1 MFLALTVLMFNVS
14 VMPHPLAL
22 PAAAAAGTATA
33 ALATEDAPAATEEAP
48 AAAVTPALEAEVAEA
63 PAPTELS
70 LDPASQPT
78 PAVAFTPGV
87 LTPQP
92 VAPAS
97 PVAADPAAFRP
108 VGSDEPFAAADD
120 RNARRLWVGL
130 SIAQHGAATFDAW
143 STRRV
148 ISSGAGHE
156 LNPMLRPFAG
166 NASLYVAIQV
176 APAVLDYVGHRMMN
190 SQHAWARRTWWVP
203 QALGTA
209 MSVVSGIHNM
219 GVYSAY

>member
-1 MFLALTVLMFNVS
+1 
-14 VMPHPLAL
+14 MPP
-22 PAAAAAGTATA
+22 
-33 ALATEDAPAATEEAP
+33 
-48 AAAVTPALEAEVAEA
+48 VAY
-63 PAPTELS
+63 
-70 LDPASQPT
+70 
-78 PAVAFTPGV
+78 TPGV

-92 VAPAS
+92 VAPVS
-97 PVAADPAAFRP
+97 PVAADPAAIRP
-108 VGSDEPFAAADD
+108 ISSEKPFVAGDD
-120 RNARRLWVGL
+120 RNARRLWIGL

-148 ISSGAGHE
+148 ISSGAGQE

-166 NASLYVAIQV
+166 NASLYVAVQV
-176 APAVLDYVGHRMMN
+176 APAILDYVGHRMMY

-209 MSVVSGIHNM
+209 MSVVSGVHNM